1 LTAKGIQ
8 ADIVIM
14 NTQVLSETIKIPG
27 RGEYEAVLLKFE
39 NRSLLYARYVS
50 ADAPGEWKLRLD
62 LDFLP
67 AMAEML
73 GKLESREVQ

>member
-1 LTAKGIQ
+1 
-8 ADIVIM
+8 M
-14 NTQVLSETIKIPG
+14 NAQFASQKLSIPG
-27 RGEYEAVLLKFE
+27 RGEYEAALLKFE

-50 ADAPGEWKLRLD
+50 ADAPGEWKLRVD

-73 GKLESREVQ
+73 QKLEAPEVQ